1 MKAVGLTVGALLFA
15 TGVAL
20 AFAGNRLRGRIVA
33 LTAMAAG
40 ALVVLISPDP
50 TATPRRGGWPSPAR
64 SPWPVSSSSRWAL
77 GRWTERRTG
86 TRPCSTR
93 SRPDGALVPRSD
105 CPLAGRGMA

>member
-40 ALVVLISPDP
+40 ALVVLISADP
-50 TATPRRGGWPSPAR
+50 THPATWWLAVTGAVTLAGLIAFAR
-64 SPWPVSSSSRWAL
+64 AL
-77 GRWTERRTG
+77 GRWTERLTG
-86 TRPCSTR
+86 DPAVLDEE
-93 SRPDGALVPRSD
+93 PP
-105 CPLAGRGMA
+105 